1 MGKVFGTMRIGFK
14 VASGVA
20 AGYFVMKATE
30 EKAQEL
36 VVDGGIA
43 NAFVIGFGQGALASA
58 AALMTYYL
66 VG

>member
-1 MGKVFGTMRIGFK
+1 MGKVLDTMRIGFK
-14 VASGVA
+14 VASGMAV
-20 AGYFVMKATE
+20 GYFVIKATE
-30 EKAQEL
+30 AKAQEL

-43 NAFVIGFGQGALASA
+43 NAFVIGCGQGALASA